1 MSKPL
6 NEMTLSE
13 FQQLKKKLELDLERL
28 LITFANETG
37 SMVTAVTLNT
47 YIQETIGSL
56 DKTPIKSH
64 NYVNTTVML
73 GDLTIGI

>member
-56 DKTPIKSH
+56 DKTPMRGH
-64 NYVNTTVML
+64 NYVQTTVML